1 MATWEDGPEYA
12 PVTRPDH
19 FAEAQAAPLAIEI
32 APPPPRPAA
41 PVERPAFDQPG
52 VPVAALETLVPPVEE
67 TRDPSV
73 PFDIAAS
80 SLTEAT
86 SAWSAAHWSRPIDA
100 GPTPS
105 APIDY
110 GSEPWPRQDQPPP
123 ELPYPPPAVPVAVPP
138 YLRGPPPSG
147 FPEPGGFP
155 APGTTSWF
163 APPPVPATPADPG
176 RPGPGAVAASLTP
189 GVIICLLIGG
199 LVWPLAPITFALAFA
214 LTFQMKAGRALTRIL
229 FAVVAG
235 LLVFVAL
242 VAILL
247 GEGVFGDW
255 WELLARWAQ
264 ALSWVLLVVSWIVVY
279 RDLRGGAAQPP
290 RSSWG

>member
-12 PVTRPDH
+12 PLARPDH
-19 FAEAQAAPLAIEI
+19 FAEAEAARLPTGLAPAAPG
-32 APPPPRPAA
+32 PAA

-52 VPVAALETLVPPVEE
+52 APVAALEDLVPPVEE
-67 TRDPSV
+67 TRDPEV

-86 SAWSAAHWSRPIDA
+86 SAWSAAHWSRPTDA
-100 GPTPS
+100 GLTPP

-110 GSEPWPRQDQPPP
+110 ASGSWPAQDH
-123 ELPYPPPAVPVAVPP
+123 PYPPPALPVAASPVSAYHGGSAPP
-138 YLRGPPPSG
+138 
-147 FPEPGGFP
+147 PGGFP

-163 APPPVPATPADPG
+163 APPPVPATPAAPG
-176 RPGPGAVAASLTP
+176 SSGPGAIAASLTP
-189 GVIICLLIGG
+189 GLIICLVIGG

-229 FAVVAG
+229 FAVAAA
-235 LLVFVAL
+235 LLVFVLL

-279 RDLRGGAAQPP
+279 RDLRGRAARPP
-290 RSSWG
+290 RSNRR